1 MVCGTTAKKGDPTVH
16 SVFTL
21 DNTVWYHTVLLLY
34 GKKVGQN
41 TGQAARDRLS
51 TGTVVRTGLAEL
63 LLLLG
68 KVGTAHDAD
77 GDALAQR
84 LDELDHVRKDFLV
97 CVRFRMFS
105 EERSS
110 SSEKSK
116 ASE

>member
-1 MVCGTTAKKGDPTVH
+1 MSTSTA
-16 SVFTL
+16 
-21 DNTVWYHTVLLLY
+21 
-34 GKKVGQN
+34 
-41 TGQAARDRLS
+41 
-51 TGTVVRTGLAEL
+51 VVRTGLAEL

-97 CVRFRMFS
+97 CCSFS
-105 EERSS
+105 NVFGS